1 VTNHA
6 SGSSVPIP
14 PDPEP
19 FAPYEVVRSRRI
31 YESRWVGLRADDVIF
46 PDGKP
51 GVHHVVEIS
60 PAAVVVPVLEDG
72 RIALIGQYRYPIG
85 TTHWEVPAGR
95 IDENEDPL
103 LAAERELRE
112 EAGATARE
120 IVRLPGFYAIY
131 GISDHFANVFAALG
145 CRIDHA
151 TEHESSERICVKVF
165 TLEEVRALLSSGQI
179 LDAFSALAL
188 YRYFDLLERSRSTC

>member
-1 VTNHA
+1 VA
-6 SGSSVPIP
+6 QADSGSSAPIP
-14 PDPEP
+14 SDPEP
-19 FAPYEVVRSRRI
+19 FTPFEVVRSRRI
-31 YESRWVGLRADDVIF
+31 YASRWVGLRADDVIF
-46 PDGKP
+46 PDGKN

-95 IDENEDPL
+95 IDEHEDAL

-131 GISDHFANVFAALG
+131 GISDHYANVFAALG
-145 CRIDHA
+145 CRLDHA
-151 TEHESSERICVKVF
+151 TDHESSERICLRVF
-165 TLEEVRALLSSGQI
+165 TLDEVRSLLCSGKI

-188 YRYFDLLERSRSTC
+188 YRYFDFLKQQRDAR